1 MLNIVS
7 YQGNQNQI
15 SYHFTHQN
23 GYNPKFFL
31 KRGKTVGEDM
41 DKLEPTYIA
50 GGNTSLENYLFET
63 AIKWKQPKQLSTE
76 KMGE

>member
-1 MLNIVS
+1 
-7 YQGNQNQI
+7 
-15 SYHFTHQN
+15 
-23 GYNPKFFL
+23 
-31 KRGKTVGEDM
+31 M

-50 GGNTSLENYLFET
+50 GGKTSLENYLFET